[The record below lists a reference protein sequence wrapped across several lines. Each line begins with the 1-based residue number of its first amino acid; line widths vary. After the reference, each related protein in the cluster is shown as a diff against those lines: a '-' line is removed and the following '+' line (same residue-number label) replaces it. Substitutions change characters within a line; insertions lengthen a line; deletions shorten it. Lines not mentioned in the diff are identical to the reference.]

1 MGSLAGKLCMARM
14 SAHLNQEELGAKVG
28 VSRRSVI
35 AYEGG
40 QAIPRKAV
48 LRRLAQTLGVTEYY
62 LTHDD
67 CEDPDEGQARE
78 KNLNMVRER
87 FGSKGAKEAAALLE
101 KGSVFFAGGDIP
113 QEDKDALFDA
123 LMTAYVTAKNEAR
136 AKFTPK
142 SVKAAAE
149 KKKK

>member
-1 MGSLAGKLCMARM
+1 MGSLSEKLYRARVV
-14 SAHLNQEELGAKVG
+14 AHLNQEELGAQVG
-28 VSRRSVI
+28 VSRRSII

-40 QAIPRKAV
+40 QSIPRKAV

-67 CEDPDEGQARE
+67 CDDPDEGQARE

-87 FGSKGAKEAAALLE
+87 FGAKGAKEAAALLE
-101 KGSVFFAGGDIP
+101 KGSVFFAGGDIS

-142 SVKAAAE
+142 SVKAAV
-149 KKKK
+149 KNK